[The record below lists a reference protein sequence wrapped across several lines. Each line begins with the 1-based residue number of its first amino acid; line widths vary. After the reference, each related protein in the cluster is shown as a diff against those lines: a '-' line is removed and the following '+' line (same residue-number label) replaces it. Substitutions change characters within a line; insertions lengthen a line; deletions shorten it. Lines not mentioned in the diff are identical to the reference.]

1 MISSQTRSDFKLR
14 IWLNSLKHTIDEE
27 VDSNLIPLTQD
38 VSSKICKTPNSN
50 KTKTFRH
57 LNAIDNGM
65 MSWMLSS
72 TSVCVHVRSL
82 IGVWFWWGLYFFAF
96 ILCARISILL

>member
-38 VSSKICKTPNSN
+38 ISSKICKTPNSN
-50 KTKTFRH
+50 KTD
-57 LNAIDNGM
+57 I
-65 MSWMLSS
+65 
-72 TSVCVHVRSL
+72 
-82 IGVWFWWGLYFFAF
+82 
-96 ILCARISILL
+96 